1 MDRALPFAA
10 TEDHEIELAV
20 VDLGVARAFW
30 EGVPTARLL
39 ARIRLDR
46 DERDLVALADRASGD
61 DVASSTWDTLLARL
75 LGGSPPSCDRVKR
88 AVARHGRAAAGEGP
102 ISASD
107 AVIAALVH
115 VLLSSSDS
123 EVDGS
128 PAEGAADRGAI
139 DASVVRACGR
149 LDARLQMPTADRRAA
164 PFEACLH
171 VAAVATPMATPLSSI
186 ASLPDDAF
194 SLAALYPW
202 GDDEVPTCDR
212 HALLL
217 DRNRVA
223 ASPLLMREMAVL
235 APHHG
240 ELVVFAT
247 REVASAPGT
256 EAVRGAPPRA
266 ACDAQAVPAS
276 SWLPADLRSFEAVA
290 RLAAALERGAVT
302 APRARSVI
310 LAGGDETFDAI
321 GAEML
326 EVAAHPFASAVFAD
340 VLGRVSR
347 TRDVVRLVSYF
358 AIAPD
363 LPSAAHAL
371 AVCTA
376 PDLPT
381 VLHAWLESSLPADGT
396 NAPAPPPGSDP
407 DLSASARL
415 QRAIAALAPYPHLH
429 AAVAPLLRRAT
440 AHPPPLA
447 APADPPSDR

>member
-46 DERDLVALADRASGD
+46 DERDFVALADRASGE
-61 DVASSTWDTLLARL
+61 DVASSTWDKLLARL
-75 LGGSPPSCDRVKR
+75 LGGSLPSYDRVKR
-88 AVARHGRAAAGEGP
+88 AVARHGRAASDEGP
-102 ISASD
+102 ITASD
-107 AVIAALVH
+107 AAIAALVH
-115 VLLSSSDS
+115 VLLSSLDS

-139 DASVVRACGR
+139 DESVVRACGR
-149 LDARLQMPTADRRAA
+149 LDERLAAPGADRRAA
-164 PFEACLH
+164 AFEACLYVAT
-171 VAAVATPMATPLSSI
+171 VAATPA
-186 ASLPDDAF
+186 ASLSKIAALAEDAL
-194 SLAALYPW
+194 SLVALYPW
-202 GDDEVPTCDR
+202 GGDDEVPARDR
-212 HALLL
+212 LALLL

-223 ASPLLMREMAVL
+223 TSPLLAREMAVL
-235 APHHG
+235 GAHHG
-240 ELVVFAT
+240 DLVVLAT
-247 REVASAPGT
+247 REVVSAAG
-256 EAVRGAPPRA
+256 EEGAKGGQPRSSR
-266 ACDAQAVPAS
+266 DAQAVPTS
-276 SWLPADLRSFEAVA
+276 SWLPADLGSLEAVA

-310 LAGGDETFDAI
+310 LAGDDATFDAI

-396 NAPAPPPGSDP
+396 NAPAPSPGSDP

-429 AAVAPLLRRAT
+429 AAVKPLLRRASEL
-440 AHPPPLA
+440 PP
-447 APADPPSDR
+447 PPSDR